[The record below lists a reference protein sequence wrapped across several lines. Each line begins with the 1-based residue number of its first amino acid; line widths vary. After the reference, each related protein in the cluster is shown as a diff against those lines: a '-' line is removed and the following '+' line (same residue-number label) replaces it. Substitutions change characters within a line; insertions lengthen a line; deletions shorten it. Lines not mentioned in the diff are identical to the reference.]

1 MKTKTKPQLKILIVF
16 AAILCC
22 IFSLNS
28 FAQNPIV
35 PTMQDFIGTWVGAN
49 QDGMPVEVKLN
60 SNWSCEFKVN
70 GAPVHANNP
79 VTGYRLPQYSPR
91 AIAENGAPAAP
102 EILVKFYTRNAI
114 AGVRT
119 DAAASASNNSSTIT
133 DTSVEQVYSGI
144 AVIAFNNNTQRNE
157 LTLYLDINN
166 FSSGAALNTDNATP
180 YCVLTIQ

>member
-1 MKTKTKPQLKILIVF
+1 MKTKTKPQFKTIIAFAIFLSCIV
-16 AAILCC
+16 
-22 IFSLNS
+22 SLNS
-28 FAQNPIV
+28 FGQNSYV
-35 PTMQDFIGTWVGAN
+35 PTLQDFYGTWVGTN
-49 QDGMPVEVKLN
+49 QEGNSVEVKLN

-70 GAPVHANNP
+70 GTPVHANNP

-91 AIAENGAPAAP
+91 AIAENGSPAAP
-102 EILVKFYTRNAI
+102 EILIKFYTRNAI

-133 DTSVEQVYSGI
+133 DNSIEQVYSGI

-166 FSSGAALNTDNATP
+166 FSSGAALDTDNATP
-180 YCVLTIQ
+180 YCVLIIQ